1 MPSSPSALGGVRSAA
16 VVNEEIRRLVQAAQG
31 RLYGDARV
39 RYAEL
44 VAEWT
49 VAVAAERAD
58 VVEAA

>member
-1 MPSSPSALGGVRSAA
+1 MSPNPSALGGVRSAA

-31 RLYGDARV
+31 RLYGDARA

-49 VAVAAERAD
+49 VAVAAERTD